1 MWLPSPAYREYLKF
15 VATVL
20 VTLAV
25 LQYTGTFFETSGAI
39 DPIHLISVGLI
50 LPVTTYL
57 LTVLQENS
65 EWIPRWNRMVQS
77 NE

>member
-1 MWLPSPAYREYLKF
+1 MKWPSPAYREYFEF

-25 LQYTGTFFETSGAI
+25 LQYTGTFFQTSGTI
-39 DPIHLISVGLI
+39 DPIHLISLGLI

-57 LTVLQENS
+57 LTVLQENI
-65 EWIPRWNRMVQS
+65 EWIPRWNRMVQT
-77 NE
+77 NK